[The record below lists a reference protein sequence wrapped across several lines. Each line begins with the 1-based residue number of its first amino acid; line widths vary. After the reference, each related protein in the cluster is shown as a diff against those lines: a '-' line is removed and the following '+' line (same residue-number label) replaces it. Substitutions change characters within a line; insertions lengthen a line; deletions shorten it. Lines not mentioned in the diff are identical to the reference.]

1 MARMRFTTK
10 IAIVVR
16 DDLAAWQRLNVTAFL
31 AGAVAAGHPDLIGEP
46 YENASGDRYLP
57 TIRQP
62 VLVYAGTGE
71 DLARVHARALAREVS
86 MAVYIEDMFKT
97 GHDAANRATVRA
109 VPAEEMPLVG
119 LGLYG
124 PKNPLDKMLKGL
136 ALHP

>member
-1 MARMRFTTK
+1 MRFDTK

-57 TIRQP
+57 TFRQP
-62 VLVYAGTGE
+62 VLVYAGTAE
-71 DLARVHARALAREVS
+71 DLARVHARALARETS

-97 GHDAANRATVRA
+97 GHDADNRATVRA
-109 VPAEEMPLVG
+109 VTAEEMPLVG
-119 LGLYG
+119 LALYG

-136 ALHP
+136 SLHP